1 MANKVKFG
9 LCNVYYSKMTE
20 TTQGETYAT
29 PVAMPGAVNLSLA
42 AEGSSEPKYADNQE
56 YYTAITN
63 NGYSGTLELALIP
76 DSFKSD
82 ILGDVVATQGGL
94 VEKSNVATTYFA
106 LLFEFNGD
114 DKARRHVMYK
124 CSATRPDVASATVE
138 ASKTPVTETL
148 NIKAI
153 PNKNEI
159 VKWFVDQ
166 GSSVYTSWFSS
177 VQTPT
182 ISQ

>member
-9 LCNVYYSKMTE
+9 LSNVYYAKMTE

-42 AEGSSEPKYADNQE
+42 AEGSSDPKFADNVE

-76 DSFKSD
+76 DSFRSD
-82 ILGDVVATQGGL
+82 ILGDVAATEGGL
-94 VEKSNVATTYFA
+94 VEKSDAGTTYFA
-106 LLFEFNGD
+106 LLFEFSGD
-114 DKARRHVMYK
+114 ANARRHVMYK
-124 CSATRPDVASATVE
+124 CSATRPDVASQTVE
-138 ASKTPVTETL
+138 SSKTPVTETL

-153 PNKNEI
+153 PNKDHT
-159 VKWFVDQ
+159 VKWWNDEGQ
-166 GSSVYTSWFSS
+166 SAYTSWFTA
-177 VQTPT
+177 VQKPT